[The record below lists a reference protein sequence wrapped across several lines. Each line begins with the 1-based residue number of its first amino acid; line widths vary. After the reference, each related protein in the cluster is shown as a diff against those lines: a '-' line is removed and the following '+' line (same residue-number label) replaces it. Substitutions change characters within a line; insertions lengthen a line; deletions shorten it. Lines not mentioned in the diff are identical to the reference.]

1 MDSKLGHT
9 EIAAMFSAA
18 AEKVRSSIKE
28 LSALD
33 SAIGDGDHGTTMG
46 RAMDAVEKAL
56 QESEKTD
63 LKILLYNIGWG
74 VMCIDG
80 GSTGPLMG
88 SLFMGM
94 SDGVGDLT
102 ELDCHAMAA
111 MFEAGLAEIKNQTK
125 AKVGD
130 KTMMDALEP
139 AVTAIR
145 TACDQG
151 KSILEALKLGAEA
164 ADKGALTTR
173 DFIARFG
180 RAKNLGDRT
189 LGCQDPGATSIAL
202 IFRGFAEA
210 LKQA

>member
-1 MDSKLGHT
+1 MDSKLGYT
-9 EIAAMFSAA
+9 DIVAMFGAA
-18 AEKVRSSIKE
+18 VEKIRANIKE

-33 SAIGDGDHGTTMG
+33 SAIGDGDHGTTMA
-46 RAMDAVEKAL
+46 RAMNAVEKAVE
-56 QESEKTD
+56 ESDGTD
-63 LKILLYNIGWG
+63 LKALLYSIGWG

-94 SDGVGDLT
+94 SDGVADKT
-102 ELDCHAMAA
+102 ELDCSGLSA
-111 MFEAGLAEIKNQTK
+111 MFEAGLAGVQKQSK

-139 AVTAIR
+139 AVAAAR
-145 TACDQG
+145 AASDAG
-151 KSILEALKLGAEA
+151 KSVLQALADSAEA
-164 ADKGALTTR
+164 ADKGALATKE
-173 DFIARFG
+173 FIARFG

-202 IFRGFAEA
+202 MFSGFADA
-210 LKQA
+210 LQ